1 MTPAQSL
8 LVLGAGALAGAINAV
23 AGGGTLVSFPALLAV
38 GISPVTANV
47 TSSVGL
53 LTGYAGGSVAY
64 RRELEGQRD
73 RVRALALAGVIG
85 GVAGALLLLVT
96 PGDRFRALVP
106 YLILLSSLLLA
117 VQPQVA
123 RRLADR
129 GEGRSAWQA
138 AAGVG
143 IAAVYGS
150 YFGGGLGVILLAVLG
165 LLIADELHRL
175 NALKGVLSL
184 IINLAGVAVFLIA
197 GRVDWLAA
205 GLLAVGALVGATFG
219 VRLARRLPGQSV
231 RVFVVAAGIAVAV
244 TLFARG

>member
-1 MTPAQSL
+1 VTPAESL

-38 GISPVTANV
+38 GISPVTANI

-64 RRELEGQRD
+64 RQELAGQRD
-73 RVRALALAGVIG
+73 RVRALAAAGVVG

-96 PGDRFRALVP
+96 PGDRFRAVVP

-117 VQPQVA
+117 VQPRVA
-123 RRLADR
+123 RRLAGR
-129 GEGRSAWQA
+129 REGHASWQA
-138 AAGVG
+138 VLAVGV
-143 IAAVYGS
+143 AAVYGS

-184 IINLAGVAVFLIA
+184 VVNLAGVCVFLIA

-205 GLLAVGALVGATFG
+205 GLLAVGAYVGATFG
-219 VRLARRLPGQSV
+219 VRLARRLPGQSI
-231 RVFVVAAGIAVAV
+231 RVFVVLAGFAVAI
-244 TLFARG
+244 TLLARG

>member
-38 GISPVTANV
+38 GISPVTANI

-64 RRELEGQRD
+64 RRELAGQGN
-73 RVRALALAGVIG
+73 RVRALAASGVVG

-96 PGDRFRALVP
+96 PSDRFRAVVP
-106 YLILLSSLLLA
+106 FLILLSSLLLA
-117 VQPQVA
+117 VQPRVA
-123 RRLADR
+123 RWLA
-129 GEGRSAWQA
+129 GRNRPHASWQSAVA
-138 AAGVG
+138 VG
-143 IAAVYGS
+143 LAAVYGS

-184 IINLAGVAVFLIA
+184 VVNLAGVCVFVVA
-197 GRVDWLAA
+197 GGVDWLAA
-205 GLLAVGALVGATFG
+205 GLLAVGAYVGATFG

-231 RVFVVAAGIAVAV
+231 RAFVVVSGVVVAL
-244 TLFARG
+244 TLLLRS